1 MLCPTCKQPMIV
13 VEHEGIEL
21 DHCLTCQGTW
31 FDAGELELLFQDL
44 KAEEETVFSQPLE
57 SLPAAE
63 TSEARRRCPRCR
75 KKMKKVFVGDDLKI
89 LLDLCPRGEGFWFD
103 AGEVGQFIEE
113 TLARLPGAAGKVIA
127 FLGEA
132 FRAPSEEGG
141 ET

>member
-1 MLCPTCKQPMIV
+1 MIV

-21 DHCLTCQGTW
+21 DHCLSCQGTW
-31 FDAGELELLFQDL
+31 FDAGELDLLFQDL
-44 KAEEETVFSQPLE
+44 QAEGEAVLTEPLA

-75 KKMKKVFVGDDLKI
+75 KKMNKVFVGDDPKVLV
-89 LLDLCPRGEGFWFD
+89 DVCRRGEGLWFD
-103 AGEVGQFIEE
+103 TGEVGRFIQD
-113 TLARLPGAAGKVIA
+113 TLAKLPGAAGKAIA
-127 FLGEA
+127 FLGEV